1 MCQLRKWYKKISKRQ
16 KKTYNTNSL
25 INLMFPSIL
34 VEVVEFLNSIVIS
47 VSEKHGDGRVNSIDD
62 EDTIIDLLVD
72 KYGSENVEKPV
83 ERNWWD
89 VKVFGY
95 PLNIKSS
102 KYGSAADNFTSK
114 AAILYALTD
123 LPEDKVNVQRW
134 KKFQELLKNHS
145 SKDNNRDYYI
155 ISLNKV
161 TNEVH
166 LTSLKTLNKLT
177 SNGNNLP
184 FQIEWRVNTT
194 PVQRTHAEAYD
205 FLVGC
210 YKESVL
216 KKITAHEGYDAL

>member
-1 MCQLRKWYKKISKRQ
+1 
-16 KKTYNTNSL
+16 
-25 INLMFPSIL
+25 MFPSKL
-34 VEVVEFLNSIVIS
+34 VEVVEFLNSIAIA

-62 EDTIIDLLVD
+62 EDTIIDLLID
-72 KYGSENVEKPV
+72 KYGAENVEKPV

-102 KYGSAADNFTSK
+102 KYGSAADNFSSK

-123 LPEDKVNVQRW
+123 LPEDKVNVQSW
-134 KKFQELLKNHS
+134 KKFQDALKNHS
-145 SKDNNRDYYI
+145 SNDNNRDYYI
-155 ISLNKV
+155 FSLNKV

-177 SNGNNLP
+177 PNGNNLP
-184 FQIEWRVNTT
+184 FQIKWKDNIN
-194 PVQRTHAEAYD
+194 PVERTHRQAYD

-216 KKITAHEGYDAL
+216 KKVSAHDGFNAL